1 MERILLAVDGS
12 EHASRA
18 AKLAGELSG
27 CMGAPVVVVH
37 VVPAGLFTM
46 TQSVP
51 PEYVKI
57 EHVYLTQRELLEAA
71 GQTLVDQAASAVRAA
86 GGTVQS
92 GQVLVGNAA
101 QEIVAMAE
109 AEDCDC
115 IILGRRGLGNV
126 GGLLMG
132 SVSHKV
138 GQLTDKTLI
147 TTE

>member
-12 EHASRA
+12 EHSSRA

-27 CMGAPVVVVH
+27 CLGAPVVVVH
-37 VVPAGLFTM
+37 VVPAGLFAM

-51 PEYVKI
+51 PEFVNI
-57 EHVYLTQRELLEAA
+57 EHVYLSQREMLEAA
-71 GQTLVDQAASAVRAA
+71 GQTVVDEAASKVRAA
-86 GGTVQS
+86 GGSVQS
-92 GQVLVGNAA
+92 GEVLVGNAA
-101 QEIVAMAE
+101 QEIVAVAE
-109 AEDCDC
+109 SEGCD
-115 IILGRRGLGNV
+115 IIIMGRRGLGNV